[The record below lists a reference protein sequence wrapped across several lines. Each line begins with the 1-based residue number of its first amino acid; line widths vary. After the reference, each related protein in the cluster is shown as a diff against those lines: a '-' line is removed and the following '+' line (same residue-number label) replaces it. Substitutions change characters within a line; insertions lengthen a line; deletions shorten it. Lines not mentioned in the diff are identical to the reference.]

1 MISIKFLPIISTDH
15 AFENGWSQKMET
27 LSQKKMNLI
36 DTFANSLILS
46 LVLQKMY
53 GDKKNMNLNC
63 DIRV

>member
-1 MISIKFLPIISTDH
+1 
-15 AFENGWSQKMET
+15 MET
-27 LSQKKMNLI
+27 LSHKKMNLI

-53 GDKKNMNLNC
+53 VDKKDMNLNF

>member
-1 MISIKFLPIISTDH
+1 
-15 AFENGWSQKMET
+15 MET
-27 LSQKKMNLI
+27 LSHKKMNLI

-53 GDKKNMNLNC
+53 GDKKTMNLNF

>member
-1 MISIKFLPIISTDH
+1 
-15 AFENGWSQKMET
+15 MET
-27 LSQKKMNLI
+27 LSHKKMNLI

-53 GDKKNMNLNC
+53 VDKKNMNLNF

>member
-1 MISIKFLPIISTDH
+1 
-15 AFENGWSQKMET
+15 MET
-27 LSQKKMNLI
+27 LSHKKMNLT

-53 GDKKNMNLNC
+53 DDKKNMNLNF

>member
-1 MISIKFLPIISTDH
+1 
-15 AFENGWSQKMET
+15 MET
-27 LSQKKMNLI
+27 LSHKKMNLI

-53 GDKKNMNLNC
+53 GDKKNMNLNF

>member
-1 MISIKFLPIISTDH
+1 
-15 AFENGWSQKMET
+15 MET
-27 LSQKKMNLI
+27 LSHKKMNLI

-53 GDKKNMNLNC
+53 NDKKNMNLNF

>member
-1 MISIKFLPIISTDH
+1 MSTDH
-15 AFENGWSQKMET
+15 AFENRWSQKMET
-27 LSQKKMNLI
+27 LSHKKMNLI

-53 GDKKNMNLNC
+53 DDKKNMNLNF

>member
-1 MISIKFLPIISTDH
+1 
-15 AFENGWSQKMET
+15 MET
-27 LSQKKMNLI
+27 LSHKKMNLT

-53 GDKKNMNLNC
+53 GDQKNMNLNF

>member
-1 MISIKFLPIISTDH
+1 
-15 AFENGWSQKMET
+15 MET
-27 LSQKKMNLI
+27 LSHKKMNLI

-53 GDKKNMNLNC
+53 GDKKYMNLNF

>member
-1 MISIKFLPIISTDH
+1 
-15 AFENGWSQKMET
+15 MET
-27 LSQKKMNLI
+27 LSNKKMNLI

-53 GDKKNMNLNC
+53 VDKKNMNLNF